1 MERTVSSDAVIIAT
15 ITRSVT
21 PSLEIVA
28 NVRMVSR
35 MLNVINVSF
44 VLNYPYFAFCLSG
57 IEYRKVVYFLDVNI
71 YKIDIINKFKQIQK
85 QYICTGASFCLS
97 VTLFIFFFFFVS

>member
-1 MERTVSSDAVIIAT
+1 MERTVCSDAVIIAT
-15 ITRSVT
+15 ITRPVT

-44 VLNYPYFAFCLSG
+44 VLNYPYFAFCLFG
-57 IEYRKVVYFLDVNI
+57 IEYTRSNIFLNVNI
-71 YKIDIINKFKQIQK
+71 YKIDIINKFKQIKK
-85 QYICTGASFCLS
+85 QYTCLGASFCLS
-97 VTLFIFFFFFVS
+97 VTLFFLLFFVS

>member
-21 PSLEIVA
+21 PFLEIVS
-28 NVRMVSR
+28 NGWMVSR
-35 MLNVINVSF
+35 MLNVTNVSF

-57 IEYRKVVYFLDVNI
+57 IEYKEVTYF
-71 YKIDIINKFKQIQK
+71 
-85 QYICTGASFCLS
+85 
-97 VTLFIFFFFFVS
+97 